1 MPVTER
7 TVSLKTVED
16 AVIVDL
22 NLLQQC
28 LNTIK
33 EVENVYHDFRREL
46 SSLTDDSANELVVD
60 GNDILKPYF
69 DSLLEEFSNV
79 VGMFDAFDADEVIR
93 TAKNEN
99 LIILKSRYDQA
110 EAISRQNDKDKA
122 KKAESD
128 MKTCGNLIEEN
139 RF

>member
-22 NLLQQC
+22 NRLQQC

-33 EVENVYHDFRREL
+33 EVEKVYHDFRSEL

-60 GNDILKPYF
+60 GNDI
-69 DSLLEEFSNV
+69 
-79 VGMFDAFDADEVIR
+79 IR